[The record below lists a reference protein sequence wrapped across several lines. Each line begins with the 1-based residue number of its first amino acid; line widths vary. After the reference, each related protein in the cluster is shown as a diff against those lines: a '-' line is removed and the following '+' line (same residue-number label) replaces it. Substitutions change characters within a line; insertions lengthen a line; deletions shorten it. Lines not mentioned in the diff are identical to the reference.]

1 MATLDVYGRLVRRL
15 EALAVD
21 DGTGRRRVPERTTH
35 AMLASEI
42 GCSRE
47 MVSRLLKDL
56 TGGGYV
62 AVEDRRLV
70 LLKALPRSW

>member
-1 MATLDVYGRLVRRL
+1 
-15 EALAVD
+15 
-21 DGTGRRRVPERTTH
+21 
-35 AMLASEI
+35 
-42 GCSRE
+42 